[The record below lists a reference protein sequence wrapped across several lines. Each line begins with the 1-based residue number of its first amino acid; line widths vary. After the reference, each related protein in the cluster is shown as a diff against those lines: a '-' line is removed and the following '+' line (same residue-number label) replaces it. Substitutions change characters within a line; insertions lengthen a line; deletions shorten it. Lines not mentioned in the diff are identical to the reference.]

1 MSEILNSGPDNSE
14 WEVSKEITIISPHG
28 FHARPA
34 AILVKTAKKFASDI
48 RLVKDDRRQ
57 NAKSLVAVMG
67 FALQHGDT
75 VALEAKGADAKEAIE
90 ALIPIIAGDMEDESG
105 QSAAQPA
112 GGAAARDTPPSP
124 VNANTP
130 RLPADKSVF
139 RGITASPG
147 IAAGV
152 AKRVTDSDIPVAENS
167 GLTPANEKQALF
179 DARALAK
186 QDLKEIADKT
196 ETASDA
202 SHAAIFGAH
211 AELLEDPEMT
221 EYAEKLILNGKSA
234 AFAWKS
240 SYETYAKRFA
250 ALNNELFAAR
260 AVDLRDV
267 GRRVIRILTGTNEK
281 TAYPEN
287 CILIAEELT
296 PSDTASLDEKVL
308 GFCTVKG
315 GATSHIA
322 ILARSLGLPAIVG
335 TDESILEIADGSPLI
350 LNADEGVLRLNPAP
364 AEIDDLM
371 KKRASMAERRAND
384 VKNAAKPAVT
394 RDGNRIEVAA
404 NIGGTR
410 DANQAVSLGCDGVG
424 LLRSEFLFLG
434 RNTAPEEDELAE
446 AYVGIARALG
456 PDKPLVVRTMDIGG
470 DKQIPY
476 IKQDKED
483 NPFLGVRGLRLS
495 LRALELFKTQIR
507 AILRASKLC
516 KLHIMFPMVSTLD
529 EFREAAALTRGLGR
543 EMGVSEVKI
552 GLMIEVPSAAILAR
566 HFAEEADFMS
576 LGTNDLTQYTMA
588 ADRGNPKLAEIADG
602 LNPAVLAMIKSTVDG
617 ARGKNCWV
625 GVCGG
630 IAGDPAAVPVLIGL
644 GVDELSV
651 SVPAIPQIKS
661 RVREL
666 SKGECE
672 KIASSVLELS
682 TAGEVRKYLK
692 QTVS

>member
-1 MSEILNSGPDNSE
+1 MSEIQNNGTDNSE
-14 WEVSKEITIISPHG
+14 WETSKEITIISPHG

-34 AILVKTAKKFASDI
+34 AILVKTAKRFASDI
-48 RLVKDDRRQ
+48 RLVKGDRRQ

-67 FALQHGDT
+67 FALQQGDT
-75 VALEAKGADAKEAIE
+75 VFLEAKGADAQNAIE
-90 ALIPIIAGDMEDESG
+90 ALIPIIAGDMEDENG
-105 QSAAQPA
+105 Q
-112 GGAAARDTPPSP
+112 AAAASRGAPAPPAS
-124 VNANTP
+124 AEAP
-130 RLPADKSVF
+130 RPSSDISVF

-152 AKRVTDSDIPVAENS
+152 AKRVSGGDIQVMENS
-167 GLTPANEKQALF
+167 DGSPADEERALKE
-179 DARALAK
+179 AIALAK
-186 QDLKEIADKT
+186 KELKEIEKHT
-196 ETASDA
+196 METTDA
-202 SHAAIFGAH
+202 AHAAIFGAH

-221 EYAEKLILNGKSA
+221 EYAEKLISAGKSA
-234 AFAWKS
+234 AYAWKD
-240 SYETYAKRFA
+240 SYETHAKRLA
-250 ALNNELFAAR
+250 ALGDELFAGR

-267 GRRVIRILTGTNEK
+267 GKRVIRILTGTGEK
-281 TAYPEN
+281 TVYPEN

-296 PSDTASLDEKVL
+296 PSDTATLDKKVL

-335 TDESILEIADGSPLI
+335 TDRSVLEIADGSPLI
-350 LNADEGVLRLNPAP
+350 LNADDGILRLNPAP
-364 AEIDDLM
+364 EEI
-371 KKRASMAERRAND
+371 KEITEKRRAAAERGARD
-384 VKNAAKPAVT
+384 LENAAEPAVT

-410 DANQAVSLGCDGVG
+410 DANQAAAMGCDGVG
-424 LLRSEFLFLG
+424 LLRSEFLFLE
-434 RNTAPEEDELAE
+434 RDSAPQEDELAE
-446 AYVGIARALG
+446 VYTGIARALG

-495 LRALELFKTQIR
+495 LRAVDLFRTQIR
-507 AILRASKLC
+507 AILRASKFC
-516 KLHIMFPMVSTLD
+516 KLHIMFPMVSTVD
-529 EFREAAALTRGLGR
+529 EFREAASLTRGLAR
-543 EMGVSEVKI
+543 EMGAGDVKV

-566 HFAEEADFMS
+566 HFAEDADFMS
-576 LGTNDLTQYTMA
+576 LGTNDLTQYTLA

-602 LNPAVLAMIKSTVDG
+602 LNPAVLAMIKSAVDG

-630 IAGDPAAVPVLIGL
+630 IAGDPTAVPILVGL

-651 SVPAIPQIKS
+651 SVPAIPRIKS

-666 SKGECE
+666 SKAECE
-672 KIASSVLELS
+672 KIASRVLELP
-682 TAGEVRKYLK
+682 TAGEVREYLK
-692 QTVS
+692 HTVL